1 MVRGKKQIIN
11 ENSKMAADAKFTIN
25 EAVKANIISKISVSE
40 ELKKRFIGSQK
51 ATALLLLPAS
61 ILVFAVVLGLIILF
75 VSVLHFF
82 VFSIKILLFVI
93 LCLLFP
99 VFAVYN
105 FFSTM
110 SAIRKD
116 DIEFYMGQIA
126 GKTDKGYKVRG
137 LEALDLNYLN
147 KMKPATDPGMGDNV
161 IIARIKDEYN
171 LIAE

>member
-1 MVRGKKQIIN
+1 
-11 ENSKMAADAKFTIN
+11 
-25 EAVKANIISKISVSE
+25 
-40 ELKKRFIGSQK
+40 
-51 ATALLLLPAS
+51 
-61 ILVFAVVLGLIILF
+61 GLIILF